1 MTYPDAF
8 SIILLY
14 ILYISLV
21 VQSKLQTDHF
31 VKIREKRNNS
41 QNKENILRNNKTIRT
56 ARIALIQNKLH
67 LF

>member
-1 MTYPDAF
+1 MTYPDVF

-14 ILYISLV
+14 NLYISIV

-41 QNKENILRNNKTIRT
+41 DNKELFVLKKNNKAICT
-56 ARIALIQNKLH
+56 AKIALI
-67 LF
+67 